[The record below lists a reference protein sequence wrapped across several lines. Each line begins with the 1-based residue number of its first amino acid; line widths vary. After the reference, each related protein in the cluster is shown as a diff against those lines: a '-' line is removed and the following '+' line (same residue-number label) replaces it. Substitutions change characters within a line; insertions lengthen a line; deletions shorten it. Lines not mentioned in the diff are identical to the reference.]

1 MGNKKLN
8 FNFFSFFRFLLLTK
22 LSKYRKI
29 INMENEDRIFELE
42 AEYFKALSHPTRI
55 KIIYLLK
62 DGESCLCDLIPEM
75 GKDESHIARH
85 LAVLKRANIIS
96 VHRRGISA
104 YYKLN
109 DPTVIDIIEKAKD
122 IISKQINEL
131 KDILK

>member
-1 MGNKKLN
+1 
-8 FNFFSFFRFLLLTK
+8 
-22 LSKYRKI
+22 
-29 INMENEDRIFELE
+29 MENENKIFELE

-55 KIIYLLK
+55 KILYLLK

-109 DPTVIDIIEKAKD
+109 DDRVIEIIEKAKE
-122 IISKQINEL
+122 IISKQIDEL
-131 KDILK
+131 KDLLK

>member
-1 MGNKKLN
+1 
-8 FNFFSFFRFLLLTK
+8 
-22 LSKYRKI
+22 
-29 INMENEDRIFELE
+29 MENEDRIFELE

-96 VHRRGISA
+96 VYRRGISA
-104 YYKLN
+104 YYRLN
-109 DPTVIDIIEKAKD
+109 DPKVIKLIEGARE
-122 IISKQINEL
+122 IISKQIDEL
-131 KDILK
+131 RDLLK